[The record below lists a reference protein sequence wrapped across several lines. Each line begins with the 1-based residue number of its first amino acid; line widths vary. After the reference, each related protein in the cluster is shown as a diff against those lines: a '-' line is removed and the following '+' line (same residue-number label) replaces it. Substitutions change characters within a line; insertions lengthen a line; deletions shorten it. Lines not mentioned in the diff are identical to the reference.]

1 MPGYRE
7 RQSNFE
13 LLRLVAMFLVL
24 TLHGYGV
31 ALGLPLKE
39 DFQISPLTASARTI
53 IESFSIVCVNVF
65 VLISGWFGIKP
76 SIKGFASFIFQCL
89 FFSVCVT
96 VVAPLLGIGDA
107 LSLSD
112 IGGMFFLGKY
122 YYWFVRCYLCL
133 YILAPVL
140 NAFIQSAGKKT
151 YIIVLAGLFAI
162 QTVYGWTGS
171 MIDFDRG
178 YSVLSFVGLYLL
190 ARYVKLH
197 GGALFSL
204 NKWADLAIYIGLS
217 LILAVA
223 YYTAVMLDLGEVS
236 SHLFVYIN
244 PLVIASALFL
254 LLFFSKIDFRSKAV
268 NYIARSAF
276 AVYLLHLNVKVWDS
290 FLDTCFR
297 FYAGNGFPRA
307 FFMILLFILSLF
319 AVAILIDQIR
329 LLLWKPLEKL
339 FEKLHTAQ

>member
-1 MPGYRE
+1 MPGYKE
-7 RQSNFE
+7 RTSNFE

-31 ALGLPLKE
+31 ALGLPSKE
-39 DFQISPLTASARTI
+39 DFQISPLSASARTI

-76 SIKGFASFIFQCL
+76 SIKGLAYFIFQCL
-89 FFSVCVT
+89 FFSICVT
-96 VVAPLLGIGDA
+96 VVAPLLGIGDS

-112 IGGMFFLGKY
+112 IGGMFFIGKY

-151 YIIVLAGLFAI
+151 FIIVLAGFFAI
-162 QTVYGWTGS
+162 QTIYGWTGS
-171 MIDFDRG
+171 MNDFDRG

-190 ARYVKLH
+190 ARYVKLY
-197 GGALFSL
+197 GGELFRL

-217 LILAVA
+217 LILAAAFFIAKVF
-223 YYTAVMLDLGEVS
+223 DKEEVS

-244 PLVIASALFL
+244 PLVITSALFL
-254 LLFFSKIDFRSKAV
+254 LLFFSKIDFKSKAI

-276 AVYLLHLNVKVWDS
+276 AVYLLHLNAKVWYD
-290 FLDTCFR
+290 FLETCYKIYIENDLFR
-297 FYAGNGFPRA
+297 AIFLIF
-307 FFMILLFILSLF
+307 LFISSVF
-319 AVAILIDQIR
+319 ALAILIDQIR

-339 FEKLHTAQ
+339 FEPRQNAQ